1 MRRIC
6 FVAARWTMACVLLL
20 TSSGCAARQLDAG
33 QLPSEEFAG
42 YLVDSGDGNWFE
54 PCGDEAGPRWWV
66 TFVDEA
72 VRQVELARDAGRFA
86 AGERHFVRVVAART
100 DERHV
105 GPGGPALLVRN
116 ILELR
121 PPRPDD
127 CRP

>member
-1 MRRIC
+1 MRMVS
-6 FVAARWTMACVLLL
+6 FAATRWVMVGALLL
-20 TSSGCAARQLDAG
+20 ASTGCAARQPDAG

-42 YLVDSGDGNWFE
+42 YLVDSGDGNWFQR
-54 PCGDEAGPRWWV
+54 CSDEAGSRWWV
-66 TFVDEA
+66 TLVDEA
-72 VRQVELARDAGRFA
+72 VRQVELARDSGRFA

-100 DERHV
+100 DQRHV